1 MQPEFT
7 RKKKR
12 RDETDSAST
21 PVGTKKQSRET
32 APGVPRFLKARSDS
46 ASADVAAQD
55 RKGIGPEAASAPAK
69 SAEVSP
75 KSARDSHE
83 RDADRLA
90 EQSLNS
96 ANSRTTGQLGEANVS
111 QQSGSPVRTQS
122 GTIAGPGDPLPE
134 ADRLHF
140 EKSMNADFGD
150 VRVHQDDAA
159 AQAADNLN
167 ALAFTENRDIAFG
180 PGQYQPATSE
190 GRRLL
195 AHELAHVKQQSSG
208 EVSGVQRDPKPET
221 ETASAPPAPVEE
233 PEGPTNEL
241 FGRDYVEGMRG
252 RSTARYFQT
261 SKTVQDGAQTIE
273 SIKQTLLRVSERYHG
288 AYDNYSTAVIAAG
301 KEARSQQR
309 WFDFFTGVAIGVGV
323 GLLSEWL
330 LVAEGAS
337 LALELTV
344 EVGAEMVEGGIVAG
358 LKISGLTELAGQDL
372 APSRDL
378 DPMVLDLKIYKL
390 LESLHRKVFGIA
402 RYGDTQFLINGAAE
416 YTIGEIKA
424 HIAGGEW
431 EMSEGDLLDLIET
444 LVRVDQ
450 ASETLDETLP
460 ALRSALKEIES
471 GIDSAPRQPTTEIEQ
486 DIWILWMSKI
496 KDADS
501 DILDYDPIEDRLHL
515 IGVLGSSSRL
525 GIDFGWYTSGSDEE
539 AALQAA
545 RDAAPAILS
554 GNSKLTDWE

>member
-7 RKKKR
+7 RKKKQSA
-12 RDETDSAST
+12 EDSPSH
-21 PVGTKKQSRET
+21 PVISKKAET
-32 APGVPRFLKARSDS
+32 APGVPHFLKSERSSAADAVSGETTNAR
-46 ASADVAAQD
+46 
-55 RKGIGPEAASAPAK
+55 IHI
-69 SAEVSP
+69 VSP
-75 KSARDSHE
+75 EDRSEH
-83 RDADRLA
+83 DADRLA
-90 EQSLNS
+90 EESLRAGGATTQPGTSSSVQSS
-96 ANSRTTGQLGEANVS
+96 PTSSSTIP
-111 QQSGSPVRTQS
+111 GS
-122 GTIAGPGDPLPE
+122 GDPLPE

-140 EKSMNADFGD
+140 EKSMNADFRD
-150 VRVHQDDAA
+150 VRVHHDGAA
-159 AQAADNLN
+159 AQAADSLN

-208 EVSGVQRDPKPET
+208 EVSGVQRDPIPGT
-221 ETASAPPAPVEE
+221 ETAPAPVEE
-233 PEGPTNEL
+233 PEGPTNEF
-241 FGRDYVEGMRG
+241 FGREDVEGMRA

-288 AYDNYSTAVIAAG
+288 AYENYSTAVTAAG

-424 HIAGGEW
+424 HVAGAEW
-431 EMSEGDLLDLIET
+431 EMSEGDLIDLIAT
-444 LVRVDQ
+444 LVQVDQ

-471 GIDSAPRQPTTEIEQ
+471 GIDAAPRQPTTEIEQ
-486 DIWILWMSKI
+486 DIWILWMSTI
-496 KDADS
+496 KDEDS
-501 DILDYDPIEDRLHL
+501 DILDYGPIEDRLHL
-515 IGVLGSSSRL
+515 IGVLGGSSRL

-539 AALQAA
+539 AALKAA

-554 GNSKLTDWE
+554 RNSELTGGE